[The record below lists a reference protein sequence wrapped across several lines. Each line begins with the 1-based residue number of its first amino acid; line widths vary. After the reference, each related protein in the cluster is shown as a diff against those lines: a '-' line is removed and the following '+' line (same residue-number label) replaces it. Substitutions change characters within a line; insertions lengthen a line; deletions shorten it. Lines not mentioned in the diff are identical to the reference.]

1 MPHPTPATQHKNP
14 QRLKCR
20 IHSDEKIY
28 LGRLSV
34 AAISWATCRARTRSP
49 GPSEMAATRACP
61 PPPYFSHSEAR
72 FTSAEASFQGLVPT
86 ETLARSG
93 EELTPTE
100 YSASGNKKYGTNL
113 L

>member
-1 MPHPTPATQHKNP
+1 MPHPTAATQHKNP
-14 QRLKCR
+14 QRLQRR

-28 LGRLSV
+28 LCRLSV
-34 AAISWATCRARTRSP
+34 AAISWATCLARTRSP
-49 GPSEMAATRACP
+49 GPSEIAATRACP

-72 FTSAEASFQGLVPT
+72 FTSADASFQGLVPT

>member
-1 MPHPTPATQHKNP
+1 MPHPTAAARHTKLTKIEMP
-14 QRLKCR
+14 
-20 IHSDEKIY
+20 HSFRAKIY
-28 LGRLSV
+28 LFRLSV
-34 AAISWATCRARTRSP
+34 AAISWATCRARTKSP
-49 GPSEMAATRACP
+49 GPSEIAATRACP

-72 FTSAEASFQGLVPT
+72 FTSADASFQGLVPT

-93 EELTPTE
+93 EEVTPTE